1 MNPPWRLSVTHVTI
15 CAMDKGE
22 LAALM
27 LQYCGLRVI
36 WVDALDESVI
46 LVEGEGIVL
55 ADAILTADAV
65 MSVLWDAAARLLM
78 S

>member
-1 MNPPWRLSVTHVTI
+1 
-15 CAMDKGE
+15 MDKGE

-27 LQYCGLRVI
+27 LQCCGLRVI
-36 WVDALDESVI
+36 WVDALDESVV

>member
-1 MNPPWRLSVTHVTI
+1 
-15 CAMDKGE
+15 MDKGE